1 MSSELKTPLNN
12 KRIVLTRAKGQ
23 STELKTRLEI
33 LGAEVLELPVLS
45 ISKEIDKHLL
55 ADVMLELGGYDWI
68 VFTSAHGVHFFF
80 DEFRRIF
87 DDIRSLGLVR
97 IACVGE
103 GTARGV
109 TDLHLKV
116 ECQPKLATAE
126 SLANAL
132 IETGSLDSAK
142 VLVVMGNLNRDIL
155 ITKLESALAIVD
167 KLQVYKT
174 EKFDLSNDPS
184 VNEYNLKGADAV
196 LFASSSA
203 VQFFAE
209 QNSLLT
215 LSNNAKKPL
224 YGSIGSQTSSSLRK
238 HAMPV
243 DFEAEEPG
251 LDSLIN
257 ALVKKLTHT

>member
-1 MSSELKTPLNN
+1 MATDLKSPLRS

-23 STELKTRLEI
+23 SSELKQRLEL

-45 ISKEIDKHLL
+45 ITKEIDKHLL

-68 VFTSAHGVHFFF
+68 VFTSAHGVSFFF
-80 DEFRRIF
+80 EEFRRIF
-87 DDIRSLGLVR
+87 DDIRSLGLMR

-116 ECQPKLATAE
+116 ECQPKVATAE
-126 SLANAL
+126 ALANAL

-174 EKFDLSNDPS
+174 EKFDLSNDS
-184 VNEYNLKGADAV
+184 STDEYKAKGADAV

-215 LSNNAKKPL
+215 LGSSAKKPL
-224 YGSIGSQTSSSLRK
+224 YGSIGPQTSTTLKK
-238 HAMPV
+238 HAMAV

-251 LDSLIN
+251 LDALIA
-257 ALVKKLTHT
+257 ALIKKLERV